1 MKERSSFGRGAAVV
15 FLLVFVAFLVF
26 RVYDGLSEKITTMDA
41 TLVDDLGINS
51 IDQAELVL
59 FCEENFNITVDDEEA
74 QNFKTLGDIVRY
86 LEAAQQ

>member
-1 MKERSSFGRGAAVV
+1 MFETLKKYLIEERNIDEAT
-15 FLLVFVAFLVF
+15 
-26 RVYDGLSEKITTMDA
+26 ITMDA

-59 FCEENFNITVDDEEA
+59 FCEEKFNITVDDEEA

-86 LEAAQQ
+86 LETAQQ

>member
-1 MKERSSFGRGAAVV
+1 MFETLKNYLIEERNIDEST
-15 FLLVFVAFLVF
+15 
-26 RVYDGLSEKITTMDA
+26 ITMEA

-59 FCEENFNITVDDEEA
+59 FCEEKFNITVDDEEA

-86 LEAAQQ
+86 LETAQQ

>member
-1 MKERSSFGRGAAVV
+1 MKENGRTVK
-15 FLLVFVAFLVF
+15 
-26 RVYDGLSEKITTMDA
+26 SKEKIMFETLKKYLIEERNIDEATITMDA

-59 FCEENFNITVDDEEA
+59 FCEEKFNITVDDEEA

>member
-1 MKERSSFGRGAAVV
+1 MFETLKKYLIEERNIDESA
-15 FLLVFVAFLVF
+15 
-26 RVYDGLSEKITTMDA
+26 ITMDA

>member
-1 MKERSSFGRGAAVV
+1 MKENGRTVK
-15 FLLVFVAFLVF
+15 
-26 RVYDGLSEKITTMDA
+26 SKEKIMFETLKKYLIEERNIDEATITMDA

-59 FCEENFNITVDDEEA
+59 FCEEKFNITVDDEEA

-86 LEAAQQ
+86 LETAQQ

>member
-1 MKERSSFGRGAAVV
+1 MFETLKKYLVEERNI
-15 FLLVFVAFLVF
+15 
-26 RVYDGLSEKITTMDA
+26 SEDEITMES

-74 QNFKTLGDIVRY
+74 HNFVTLGDIVRY
-86 LEAAQQ
+86 LEKAQQ